1 MIYFIIVIL
10 IFLLL
15 YTIIYS
21 WLRNRKMYQTIDR
34 MLDEVLNREVVTVS
48 DIKEGEISALA
59 SKVIRLQEKMENE
72 LIQAEMEKEQVKGL
86 ISNMSHQLKTP
97 LANVMMYR
105 ELLEGEDSTA
115 GQKKMFLSK
124 MELQL
129 EKIDWILRSLFKM
142 VGLEQGA
149 KTVLSAVNAVYEK
162 AEKKNI
168 EIITEPFEDCTLYH
182 NDKWT
187 AEVFVNILE
196 NAVKYTETAGKIY
209 IRICPME
216 LFTEIQIEDNGIGIR
231 ETELADI
238 FKRFYRSKDVE
249 KKEGSGI
256 GLYLSRLILEKEKG
270 YMTVK
275 SVYGKGSCFSVF
287 LQNCQN

>member
-115 GQKKMFLSK
+115 GQKKCFYLK
-124 MELQL
+124 WNCNWRKLIGFFAL
-129 EKIDWILRSLFKM
+129 CLR
-142 VGLEQGA
+142 
-149 KTVLSAVNAVYEK
+149 
-162 AEKKNI
+162 
-168 EIITEPFEDCTLYH
+168 
-182 NDKWT
+182 W
-187 AEVFVNILE
+187 
-196 NAVKYTETAGKIY
+196 
-209 IRICPME
+209 
-216 LFTEIQIEDNGIGIR
+216 
-231 ETELADI
+231 
-238 FKRFYRSKDVE
+238 
-249 KKEGSGI
+249 
-256 GLYLSRLILEKEKG
+256 
-270 YMTVK
+270 
-275 SVYGKGSCFSVF
+275 
-287 LQNCQN
+287 